1 MTRYRMPVH
10 CIIPPHM
17 LRALSESKDRRVREA
32 ALRTMMS
39 SARIRGQR
47 EIMGSVRAALLTTPA
62 GQKQRAIYDAKNEFL
77 NDWELPGES
86 VRDEG
91 MPPSGDAAT
100 NEAYEGLGA
109 TYEFFAEVLNRN
121 SIDDRGMRLV
131 ATVHF
136 GAAYNNA
143 FWNGRQMVFGDGD
156 EIIFTGFTKS
166 LDVMGHELTHGVTEF
181 TANLEYH
188 KQPGALNESFSDV
201 FGSLV
206 KQYARDEDAASADWL
221 IGAGLLAPGI
231 NGVSLRSMKDPGSAY
246 DDPRLG
252 GRDPQPKHMD
262 AFVELPDDEW
272 NDWGGV
278 HINSGIPNHAF
289 YLVAK
294 QLGGHAWAEAG
305 SIWYDALLQLWRTAQ
320 FQDCANVTVQVAG
333 ARFGSGSAQQ
343 QAVKTAWEEV
353 GIPVTVPHPT
363 ARRRKGDKAAP
374 ADAHAA
380 QLKKQLERVVA
391 ELRKVI
397 ETVR

>member
-1 MTRYRMPVH
+1 
-10 CIIPPHM
+10 
-17 LRALSESKDRRVREA
+17 L
-32 ALRTMMS
+32 
-39 SARIRGQR
+39 
-47 EIMGSVRAALLTTPA
+47 
-62 GQKQRAIYDAKNEFL
+62 
-77 NDWELPGES
+77 

-91 MPPSGDAAT
+91 MPPYGDAAT
-100 NEAYEGLGA
+100 NEAYDGLGA
-109 TYEFFAEVLNRN
+109 TYEFFTEVLNRN